1 MRFVNFS
8 PPGSD
13 RVEAGWL
20 RRDRVRPVASL
31 LGLAE
36 PRPVGAGWGLDT
48 VGELAGWRDALEAL
62 PDADIAAVAAHTLDE
77 VTLAPAVYPCPCF
90 RDFYAFEQHVRTARG
105 RRGLEMVPEWYELP
119 VFYFSNAD
127 ALLGDGAEVQV
138 PPDGEWLDFE
148 LEVAAVIGVA
158 GKDIQAADADAH
170 IAGYAVLND
179 WSARAIQRKEM
190 KVGLGPAK
198 GKDFATSVGPCL
210 VTPDELTDRRQGKG
224 FDLTMTARV
233 NGRELSR
240 GNWSDITY
248 SFGEMIARASRGVW
262 LRPGDL
268 IGSGTVGTGCILE
281 LGPEAAGGW
290 LQPGD
295 MVELEIERLGVL
307 RNRIATQ

>member
-1 MRFVNFS
+1 MKRINRNDAILS
-8 PPGSD
+8 
-13 RVEAGWL
+13 
-20 RRDRVRPVASL
+20 
-31 LGLAE
+31 
-36 PRPVGAGWGLDT
+36 
-48 VGELAGWRDALEAL
+48 LAGLLLYLPAIGRYGAKLEIL
-62 PDADIAAVAAHTLDE
+62 LLVSLVA
-77 VTLAPAVYPCPCF
+77 
-90 RDFYAFEQHVRTARG
+90 G
-105 RRGLEMVPEWYELP
+105 IGI
-119 VFYFSNAD
+119 
-127 ALLGDGAEVQV
+127 
-138 PPDGEWLDFE
+138 EWL
-148 LEVAAVIGVA
+148 AARMQN
-158 GKDIQAADADAH
+158 KEPH